1 MNKTVK
7 NILIIFSIL
16 ILLFFFLL
24 LGLLTLN
31 SDLRRTTLLKVIPA
45 YNLYQIISLQGS
57 LKTKNFVK
65 ASDQLIKYIE
75 ISKKIAD
82 GKSRMFLGVYDA
94 VNLVASSATTQS
106 EYNDLENVFIELV
119 KIDPNLYKARIWLAK
134 SIVDT
139 DYEKALFHLEK
150 AIELIPAQED
160 AYREIL
166 KIAQNRNDKKL
177 AQKYCNKYIKA
188 QLGGNQPRYY
198 TNYFGG
204 SNLRKMAIEF
214 TPEKKNPKFYS
225 HAGIQL
231 NKFQNYEFVPIIPV
245 DANGINFY
253 FSFLPGIRI
262 DIKEISIFYSGK
274 VTKVNKKKFTANSR
288 SAYIDG
294 TNENL
299 SFFVIKEGDEVIYI
313 RFDKLFNS
321 VEKIILG
328 MKFSK
333 LGFVNKSLCSNN

>member
-7 NILIIFSIL
+7 NISIIFSIL
-16 ILLFFFLL
+16 VLLFFFLP
-24 LGLLTLN
+24 LGLLTFN
-31 SDLRRTTLLKVIPA
+31 SDLRRATLHKVIPA
-45 YNLYQIISLQGS
+45 YNLYQIISIQRS
-57 LKTKNFVK
+57 LKTKNFAE
-65 ASDQLIKYIE
+65 ASDRLIKYIE
-75 ISKKIAD
+75 MSKKIAS

-94 VNLVASSATTQS
+94 VNLVASKATTQS

-119 KIDPNLYKARIWLAK
+119 KLDPNLYKARIWLAK
-134 SIVDT
+134 SIIDT
-139 DYEKALFHLEK
+139 DYEKALFHIEK

-166 KIAQNRNDKKL
+166 KIAQNRNDKIL
-177 AQKYCNKYIKA
+177 ARKYCNKYRKA
-188 QLGGNQPRYY
+188 QLGGDQPRYY

-214 TPEKKNPKFYS
+214 MPEKKNPKFYS

-231 NKFQNYEFVPIIPV
+231 NKFQNYEFIPIIPV
-245 DANGINFY
+245 DTNGINFY

-262 DIKEISIFYSGK
+262 NINEISIFYSGK
-274 VTKVNKKKFTANSR
+274 VTKINEKNFTANSR

-294 TNENL
+294 TSENL
-299 SFFVIKEGDEVIYI
+299 SFFITKEGDEVIYI

-321 VEKIILG
+321 VEKIIVE

-333 LGFVNKSLCSNN
+333 LGFVSKSLCSNN

>member
-1 MNKTVK
+1 M
-7 NILIIFSIL
+7 
-16 ILLFFFLL
+16 
-24 LGLLTLN
+24 
-31 SDLRRTTLLKVIPA
+31 
-45 YNLYQIISLQGS
+45 
-57 LKTKNFVK
+57 
-65 ASDQLIKYIE
+65 
-75 ISKKIAD
+75 SKKIAS

-94 VNLVASSATTQS
+94 VNLVASKATTQS

-119 KIDPNLYKARIWLAK
+119 KLDPNLYKARIWLAK
-134 SIVDT
+134 SIIDT
-139 DYEKALFHLEK
+139 DYEKALFHIEK

-166 KIAQNRNDKKL
+166 KIAQNRNDKIL
-177 AQKYCNKYIKA
+177 ARKYCNKYRKA
-188 QLGGNQPRYY
+188 QLGGDQPRYY

-214 TPEKKNPKFYS
+214 MPEKKNPKFYS

-231 NKFQNYEFVPIIPV
+231 NKFQNYEFIPIIPV
-245 DANGINFY
+245 DTNGINFY

-262 DIKEISIFYSGK
+262 NINEISIFYSGK
-274 VTKVNKKKFTANSR
+274 VTKINKKNFTANSR

-294 TNENL
+294 TSENL
-299 SFFVIKEGDEVIYI
+299 SFFITKEGDEVIYI

-321 VEKIILG
+321 VEKIIVE

-333 LGFVNKSLCSNN
+333 LGFANKSLCSNN